1 MAAERGMK
9 PVYTAGDLAGFEPGR
24 DLGDPGSPPFTR
36 GVQPRMYLERLWT
49 MRQYAG
55 FSSASE
61 TNRRFRYL
69 LEAGQTGLST
79 AFDLPT
85 QLGLDADDPLSAG
98 EVGKVGVSISSLE
111 DMDELFE
118 ELPLDRVST
127 SMTINSTAAVLLAM
141 YVAVARRRNIS
152 EEKLSGTVQNDI
164 LKEYVAR
171 GTHVFPIAPSMRLV
185 TDVLGHCAARM
196 PKFNPISI
204 SGYHIREAG
213 STAAQ
218 ELAFTFG
225 DGLAYVAAA
234 REAGIDLARL
244 LPRLSFFFNVH
255 NNFLEEIA
263 KFRAARRLWSRLVA
277 ERFGV
282 EEAACRKVRFHAQT
296 AGCTLTAREPGNNVT
311 RVALQALAA
320 VLGGCQSL
328 HTNSRDEALGLPTE
342 ESARIALR
350 TQQIVGHESGVTS
363 TVDPFAGS
371 YCIESLTNGL
381 EREATTLLAEVDRL
395 GGMKAAIES
404 GWVQRQIQES
414 AWRQQQ
420 DFESGRAVVV
430 GVNRF
435 VSSEESTIPVLR
447 IDPEVERRQHAR
459 LAALRRERDGAATAR
474 ALAAV
479 EREAAGTGN
488 LVGPILEAVE
498 RRATLGEVIGAL
510 KRVYGQHVE
519 LRDF

>member
-1 MAAERGMK
+1 
-9 PVYTAGDLAGFEPGR
+9 
-24 DLGDPGSPPFTR
+24 
-36 GVQPRMYLERLWT
+36 
-49 MRQYAG
+49 
-55 FSSASE
+55 
-61 TNRRFRYL
+61 
-69 LEAGQTGLST
+69 
-79 AFDLPT
+79 
-85 QLGLDADDPLSAG
+85 
-98 EVGKVGVSISSLE
+98 
-111 DMDELFE
+111 
-118 ELPLDRVST
+118 
-127 SMTINSTAAVLLAM
+127 M
-141 YVAVARRRNIS
+141 YVAVARRRGIP

-171 GTHVFPIAPSMRLV
+171 GTHIFPIAPSMRLV
-185 TDVLGHCAARM
+185 TDLLGHCAARM

-225 DGLAYVAAA
+225 DGLAYVEAA

-263 KFRAARRLWSRLVA
+263 KFRAARRLWSRLVS

-296 AGCTLTAREPGNNVT
+296 AGCTLTAQEPGNNVT

-350 TQQIVGHESGVTS
+350 TQQLIGYESGVTS
-363 TVDPFAGS
+363 TVDPLAGS
-371 YCIESLTNGL
+371 YCIESLTCGL
-381 EREATTLLAEVDRL
+381 EREALELLAEVDRL
-395 GGMKAAIES
+395 GGMKAAIEA

-420 DFESGRAVVV
+420 DLEAGRAVVV

-435 VSSEESTIPVLR
+435 VSSEGSTIPALR
-447 IDPEVERRQHAR
+447 LDPELERRQHAR
-459 LAALRRERDGAATAR
+459 LAALRRARDGAATAR
-474 ALAAV
+474 ALAVV
-479 EREAAGTGN
+479 EREAAGRGN
-488 LVGPILEAVE
+488 LFEPILEAVE
-498 RRATLGEVIGAL
+498 RQATLGELVSAL